1 MVRIQSKNKLTP
13 ANIQNGFKVRKQNFK
28 TFFIFFDFRKLNR
41 YVIELSIYFSEY
53 CIL

>member
-13 ANIQNGFKVRKQNFK
+13 ANIQNGFKVRKENLKIVFNF
-28 TFFIFFDFRKLNR
+28 IKLNR